1 MKNPDYIIKRVS
13 SYSVFVK
20 VLIIALL
27 NSFVHISQPAI
38 KRNLESSATCNQ
50 AQLAIKRNLSQS
62 LLKYHA
68 TEQFDFLYGIYG
80 HFAIVGFERKLW
92 KIGEAIRND
101 SAASMSTSE
110 KNKLLLSLLCRNVY
124 SNVVFLIMVR
134 SHNSN
139 ISQIS
144 TS

>member
-1 MKNPDYIIKRVS
+1 MIRSHDNNISRISPSWRLKNPNYIIKRIS

-27 NSFVHISQPAI
+27 NSFVHISQPAMDHFSSI
-38 KRNLESSATCNQ
+38 MPQSNLTFWLWYSWAFRNRVT
-50 AQLAIKRNLSQS
+50 
-62 LLKYHA
+62 
-68 TEQFDFLYGIYG
+68 
-80 HFAIVGFERKLW
+80 
-92 KIGEAIRND
+92 IGND

-110 KNKLLLSLLCRNVY
+110 KNKLFLSLLCCNAY
-124 SNVVFLIMVR
+124 SNVVFLILVR
-134 SHNSN
+134 SHDNN